1 MLEKLLSYLDNLL
14 NRELISMWLY
24 LSYCNCPRFF
34 NSLQGILYDYEIS
47 LLLWY
52 SDIEHVHDNVNCVD
66 IGFLC
71 IDKNK
76 LLERNY
82 VHLVCA
88 SHITSSPVPE
98 AVVVDVHNAVWE
110 RTSHMRSEW

>member
-1 MLEKLLSYLDNLL
+1 
-14 NRELISMWLY
+14 MWLY
-24 LSYCNCPRFF
+24 LSSVTAPSFSIACKEYF
-34 NSLQGILYDYEIS
+34 YDYEIS

-98 AVVVDVHNAVWE
+98 AVVVGVHNAVWE